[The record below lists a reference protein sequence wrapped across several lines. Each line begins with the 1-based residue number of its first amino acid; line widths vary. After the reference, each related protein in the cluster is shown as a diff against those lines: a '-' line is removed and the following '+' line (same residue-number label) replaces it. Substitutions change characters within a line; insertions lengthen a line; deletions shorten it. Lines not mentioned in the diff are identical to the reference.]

1 MGLVFSHMPCVS
13 PHRFGIN
20 MDLSYVCIKELKKNS
35 MCMCSKHRF
44 WVSKWHFLHE
54 LDPSLELFQNNL
66 SYNSS
71 YLRITRDSDPT
82 IISITLIMLDEY
94 EYDFFLSSE
103 STELYHYHRVESF
116 LFVVLWYAYIGV
128 LSCIFF
134 FWQKILSSKSK

>member
-35 MCMCSKHRF
+35 MCMCSKPRF

-82 IISITLIMLDEY
+82 IILITILMLHEY
-94 EYDFFLSSE
+94 EYDFFIFRINRTLP
-103 STELYHYHRVESF
+103 
-116 LFVVLWYAYIGV
+116 
-128 LSCIFF
+128 LSCWVIFICCVVVCLYRSFVMYIFF
-134 FWQKILSSKSK
+134 LAKNFKFQIKIV